1 MSQKLTIDGFK
12 WVENI
17 SQLRKDFTEN
27 YNEDSDKGYF
37 LEVDVKYPENLH
49 GLYNDLLILPETV
62 NIEKVEKF
70 VANLHDKKFYAHDKF
85 KTSTKIWISTVKGL

>member
-37 LEVDVKYPENLH
+37 LEVDVKYPENVP
-49 GLYNDLLILPETV
+49 GLYNDLLILSETM
-62 NIEKVEKF
+62 NIETVEKF
-70 VANLHDKKFYAHDKF
+70 VANLHDKTFIHMINLKEALKY
-85 KTSTKIWISTVKGL
+85 

>member
-37 LEVDVKYPENLH
+37 LEVDVKYPENVH
-49 GLYNDLLILPETV
+49 GLYNDLLILSETM
-62 NIEKVEKF
+62 NIETVEKF
-70 VANLHDKKFYAHDKF
+70 VANLHDKTFIHMINLKEALKY
-85 KTSTKIWISTVKGL
+85 

>member
-37 LEVDVKYPENLH
+37 LEANVKYPENVH
-49 GLYNDLLILPETV
+49 GLYNDLLILPETM
-62 NIEKVEKF
+62 NIETVEKF
-70 VANLHDKKFYAHDKF
+70 VANLHDKTFIRMINLKEALKY
-85 KTSTKIWISTVKGL
+85 

>member
-49 GLYNDLLILPETV
+49 GLYNDLLISPETV